1 MRKKLLALTMFLGIC
16 VMSVPVMAET
26 RPFNITVGGN
36 HPDTMSKRTKKNPN
50 DTDNNFYVT
59 GLEFSNPSE
68 IVLARS
74 YHLDNPNRYYTRY
87 GTTIKSYRDSAAY
100 NVKVPHGE
108 LYYMDT
114 EFANGSGTVAKI
126 EGKYTP

>member
-36 HPDTMSKRTKKNPN
+36 NPDSMSVKTKKNPY
-50 DTDNNFYVT
+50 DTDNNFYVR
-59 GLEFSNPSE
+59 GIKFSNPSE
-68 IVLARS
+68 LVLARS
-74 YHLDNPNRYYTRY
+74 YNWANSNKYYTIY
-87 GTTIKSYRDSAAY
+87 GTTIKSYTDSAAY

>member
-1 MRKKLLALTMFLGIC
+1 MKKRLLVLTMVLGIC
-16 VMSVPVMAET
+16 AMSVPVMADT
-26 RPFNITVGGN
+26 SIFNITVGGN

-87 GTTIKSYRDSAAY
+87 GTTIKSYTDSAAY

-108 LYYMDT
+108 FYYMNT
-114 EFANGSGTVAKI
+114 EFANGNGTVATI
-126 EGKYTP
+126 EGRYTP